1 MKVQGE
7 FLGKRKQMKKRGQRG
22 EETVKVQVNLKKS
35 VVYARLNRAWSNP
48 LFFTIYINKNVRQIK
63 INTSK
68 IIKLSSPH

>member
-35 VVYARLNRAWSNP
+35 VFYARLNRAWSNP

>member
-7 FLGKRKQMKKRGQRG
+7 FLEKRKQMKKRGQRG
-22 EETVKVQVNLKKS
+22 EETVKVQVNLKKC
-35 VVYARLNRAWSNP
+35 VFYARLNRAWSNS
-48 LFFTIYINKNVRQIK
+48 LFFTIYINKNVRQTK

>member
-1 MKVQGE
+1 
-7 FLGKRKQMKKRGQRG
+7 MKKRGQRG
-22 EETVKVQVNLKKS
+22 EETVKVQVNLKKKS
-35 VVYARLNRAWSNP
+35 VFYARLNRAWSNP